1 MKTLIIGGSG
11 LISTAITRQVID
23 RGDDLIL
30 YNRGRTPLRVD
41 GDTITV
47 IRGDRTDYAR
57 FEDQLATLGPLD
69 SVIDMVCFDP
79 TEAESAIRA
88 CRGRVG
94 QYIFCSSVTVYNK
107 ADAGY
112 PLTEEAPRDNP
123 VGDYAA
129 KKARCEDLF
138 LEAHRRGDLPVTI
151 LRPGSTYAEGHGI
164 IHTFGGATTYLD
176 RLRTGKPIIVPGD
189 GQSLWVACHAEDVAR
204 GFVGALGNEATL
216 GRAYNVTGE
225 EWMTWDHYH
234 RTVAAVMGAPEPTLI
249 HIPTDLLAMVAPER
263 ARLAVLD
270 LQYTNIFDTTAAR
283 RDLGFHY
290 TISWVEGARRVV
302 AWLDAH
308 GRIADSDVDPFDD
321 RVIAAWEALGAA
333 MATRLADADTLKT
346 VRALPPE

>member
-11 LISTAITRQVID
+11 LISTAITRQLVD

-41 GDTITV
+41 SDTITV
-47 IRGDRTDYAR
+47 IRGDRTDAAR
-57 FEDQLATLGPLD
+57 FEDQLAALGPLD

-79 TEAESAIRA
+79 AEAASAIRA
-88 CRGRVG
+88 CQGRVG

-107 ADAGY
+107 AGAGY
-112 PLTEEAPRDNP
+112 PLTEDAPRDHP

-138 LEAHRRGDLPVTI
+138 LEAHARGDLPVTI
-151 LRPGSTYAEGHGI
+151 LRPGSTYSEGYGI

-204 GFVGALGNEATL
+204 GFVGALGNRATL

-225 EWMTWDHYH
+225 EWMTWDYYH
-234 RTVAAVMGAPEPTLI
+234 RMVAAVMGAPEPALI
-249 HIPTDLLAMVAPER
+249 HIPTDLLALVAPER

-270 LQYTNIFDTTAAR
+270 LRYTNIFDTTAAR
-283 RDLGFHY
+283 RDLGFRY
-290 TISWVEGARRVV
+290 TIPWAEGARRVV

-308 GRIADSDVDPFDD
+308 GRIEDSDADPFDD
-321 RVIAAWEALGAA
+321 RVIAAWQALGAA
-333 MATRLADADTLKT
+333 MATRLADVAG
-346 VRALPPE
+346 AS